1 MKHPL
6 SLSDLDGSERTLLVP
21 PKVALPTL
29 ALALIVLVGFVSV
42 GVAAAVGAT
51 VVGVAVVVQALLA
64 FAAFTP
70 MHDAAHEFVARR
82 TRLNELVGWAMS
94 FLLMAPFPAFRL
106 VHLTHHRHTND
117 PIRDPDMWS
126 GGGSP
131 WTWPLRWATQ
141 DLYYYAYYFRHRA
154 ERPRKEVAAVV
165 LGVVTLA
172 SLLVTLVA
180 LGHGTSVLLFWVLPA
195 RLAIVLLALAFDFI
209 PHHPHDVLQAD
220 DPLRASSILEKRWLT
235 PFMLGQNYHLIHHLY
250 PGIPFYGYGTAWW
263 ALREKLVA
271 RGAWVRG
278 ATRVTPQA

>member
-1 MKHPL
+1 
-6 SLSDLDGSERTLLVP
+6 
-21 PKVALPTL
+21 
-29 ALALIVLVGFVSV
+29 
-42 GVAAAVGAT
+42 
-51 VVGVAVVVQALLA
+51 
-64 FAAFTP
+64 
-70 MHDAAHEFVARR
+70 
-82 TRLNELVGWAMS
+82 
-94 FLLMAPFPAFRL
+94 MAPFPAFRL